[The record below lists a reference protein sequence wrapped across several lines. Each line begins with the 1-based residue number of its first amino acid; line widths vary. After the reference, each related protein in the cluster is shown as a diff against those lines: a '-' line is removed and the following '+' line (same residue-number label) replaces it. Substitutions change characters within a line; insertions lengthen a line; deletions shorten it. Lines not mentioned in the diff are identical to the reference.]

1 MAESRSRTLLGAAF
15 SAILFAAIM
24 GVLLREPFPANEFS
38 HSELLEVG
46 AASQLGGGFS
56 GFLWEYRG
64 LDLAFQVLVLFAAA
78 FSCLALL
85 RGGEAHG

>member
-1 MAESRSRTLLGAAF
+1 
-15 SAILFAAIM
+15 
-24 GVLLREPFPANEFS
+24 
-38 HSELLEVG
+38 LEVG

-85 RGGEAHG
+85 RGGETHG